1 MTHSLV
7 MRLSNSNPHTSG
19 AQPPLPPK
27 PAAHPRQSRRQENRS
42 RLRGSPA
49 ANICATPAAIPTR
62 EYVRLQIGVKE
73 RCRPK
78 AGALCHCPLPLP
90 LPPTLPPP
98 LALAAPPAVRTGAHR
113 RTGKAACVFENVQRV
128 YPTCEPRVSC
138 VCVLTLCV
146 PAPPV
151 SLYDPTLCRY
161 TLHPRRLV
169 YLRST
174 PSPRT
179 PGVTRADFST
189 LPHFTPH
196 FRDACT
202 VRHHHLAAFD
212 TTPSAST

>member
-98 LALAAPPAVRTGAHR
+98 LALAAPPAVRQGQTPKRHAYLRTCNVCIR
-113 RTGKAACVFENVQRV
+113 RVNRVCHVLCVCPNTVCPSSPGVFVRPYTMPVHIASATSRLPTFYAIAKNARRHQSGLLHTSTLHSTLQR
-128 YPTCEPRVSC
+128 RVHSAPPSPSC
-138 VCVLTLCV
+138 V
-146 PAPPV
+146 
-151 SLYDPTLCRY
+151 
-161 TLHPRRLV
+161 
-169 YLRST
+169 
-174 PSPRT
+174 
-179 PGVTRADFST
+179 
-189 LPHFTPH
+189 
-196 FRDACT
+196 
-202 VRHHHLAAFD
+202 
-212 TTPSAST
+212 

>member
-1 MTHSLV
+1 MVSDAPAGLSGRYSRSNGRRVPAASRRSTDGQSNTKASGTESDLRINMTHSLV

-98 LALAAPPAVRTGAHR
+98 LALAAPPAVRQGQTPKRHAYLRTCNVCIR
-113 RTGKAACVFENVQRV
+113 RVNRV
-128 YPTCEPRVSC
+128 CP
-138 VCVLTLCV
+138 VCV
-146 PAPPV
+146 
-151 SLYDPTLCRY
+151 S
-161 TLHPRRLV
+161 
-169 YLRST
+169 
-174 PSPRT
+174 
-179 PGVTRADFST
+179 
-189 LPHFTPH
+189 
-196 FRDACT
+196 
-202 VRHHHLAAFD
+202 
-212 TTPSAST
+212 

>member
-27 PAAHPRQSRRQENRS
+27 PAAHPRQSRRQENR
-42 RLRGSPA
+42 RQHIV
-49 ANICATPAAIPTR
+49 ICATPAGHPYG

-90 LPPTLPPP
+90 LPPPLPPP
-98 LALAAPPAVRTGAHR
+98 LALSAPPAVRTGAHR
-113 RTGKAACVFENVQRV
+113 QSRLSRAACVFENQNVQRV

-151 SLYDPTLCRY
+151 SLYDYTMPVHIASATSRLPTFYAIAKNARRHQSGLLHTS
-161 TLHPRRLV
+161 TLHSTLQRRV
-169 YLRST
+169 HSAP
-174 PSPRT
+174 PSPSC
-179 PGVTRADFST
+179 V
-189 LPHFTPH
+189 
-196 FRDACT
+196 
-202 VRHHHLAAFD
+202 
-212 TTPSAST
+212 